1 MPKETTITSTIT
13 AAACSLGWLVKKDHG
28 GYGKSGWPD
37 LFLFRNGITVC
48 IEVKQ
53 PGKKPTPL
61 QVATMNKLKQ
71 KGVPCFVCT
80 SKEEALD
87 CLGKHS

>member
-1 MPKETTITSTIT
+1 MPKETTITNGIT
-13 AAACSLGWLVKKDHG
+13 AAASSLGWLVKKDHG

-37 LFLFRNGITVC
+37 LFLFRDGKTVC

-61 QVATMNKLKQ
+61 QVSTMNKLES
-71 KGVPCFVCT
+71 KGIPCFVCT
-80 SKEEALD
+80 SKGEAVSCLD
-87 CLGKHS
+87 RF